1 MRGVRGSCN
10 LASIIRRI
18 WFSPWRCQKIPAW
31 RQKLCKHCD
40 AMAPFLGAV
49 FAKKMHR
56 FGPDFEPVSCTHFWS
71 LPLLGM
77 LTRSPNWDHF
87 LVQFLGPQTKEIGVP
102 KLRRL
107 LPHFASSSGTI
118 SSVCKLA
125 CLALCL
131 LAHLALCRGCR
142 YRRLVTTPG
151 PYVQEPVQGVPQQ
164 LHTNAET
171 FTMMPIREKS
181 ASGPIFGTAR
191 LIPTVC
197 HSLLWPFSGSGIG
210 PTIGT

>member
-1 MRGVRGSCN
+1 MDPATSPQ
-10 LASIIRRI
+10 LFDASGFRHGAARKSQPGGRNCASTATQ
-18 WFSPWRCQKIPAW
+18 WPHFWAQ
-31 RQKLCKHCD
+31 
-40 AMAPFLGAV
+40 FLQ
-49 FAKKMHR
+49 KKMHK

-77 LTRSPNWDHF
+77 LTRSPNWAHF
-87 LVQFLGPQTKEIGVP
+87 LGRQTKEIGVP